1 MRQCSKFGGIGR
13 NFLGLFL
20 RKNFS
25 QELLGL
31 RSMPKR
37 HFTCQFGYVYIK
49 STLHSWTE
57 SIMTSTKRTSS
68 RPPGLQIGNYQLRE
82 TIGIGA
88 FGKVK
93 GSYYNIFIVIGS
105 PRIPEQAK
113 KI

>member
-1 MRQCSKFGGIGR
+1 
-13 NFLGLFL
+13 
-20 RKNFS
+20 
-25 QELLGL
+25 
-31 RSMPKR
+31 
-37 HFTCQFGYVYIK
+37 VYIK

-93 GSYYNIFIVIGS
+93 VGQHVQTGVKV
-105 PRIPEQAK
+105 AVK
-113 KI
+113 D